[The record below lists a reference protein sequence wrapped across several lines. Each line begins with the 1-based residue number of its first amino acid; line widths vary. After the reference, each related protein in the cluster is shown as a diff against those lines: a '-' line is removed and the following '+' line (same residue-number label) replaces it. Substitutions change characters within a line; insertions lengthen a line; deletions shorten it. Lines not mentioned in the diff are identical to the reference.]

1 MPFFAYHAIDPAG
14 RTAKGTLSATNE
26 VDLELRL
33 KRMGLDLITLS
44 ELSRQYAP
52 SGRERVTRRDLVTFC
67 IHMRYITRAGIPL
80 LDGLRDLRDSMEKRG
95 FRDVLTALLEDLEGG
110 KVLSQALAAHP
121 AVFGAVFVHSVHAG
135 EQTGLLDAVFERLG
149 ESLKWQ
155 EEVAAKA
162 KRLMIYPAMVLAV
175 VGAAVLFLLAYLV
188 PQVLTLV
195 QTMGVALPLPTLVL
209 MAVSNAL
216 RSYWLVGL
224 LLALAVGT
232 GLPLWVK
239 KSEAGRDWWDR
250 AQLRLPVIGPVVQ
263 KIALA
268 RFTNTLAMMYRSGVT
283 VLDALRAGE
292 LVAGN
297 RAIAAGIRRA
307 AQQIADGRGL
317 SESFQQQALFPPL
330 VIRMLRVGETTGAL
344 DEALDNV
351 TFFYNREVLDSIEN
365 GLRVLEPAL
374 TLILGLLLGG
384 ILISVL
390 LPIYDLIGNLPSS
403 L

>member
-1 MPFFAYHAIDPAG
+1 MPFFDYRAIDQTG
-14 RTAKGTLSATNE
+14 RTVKGTLSAVNE

-44 ELSRQYAP
+44 ELARQYAP
-52 SGRERVTRRDLVTFC
+52 RGRERVTRRDLVTFC

-80 LDGLRDLRDSMEKRG
+80 LDGLRDLRDSMDKRG

-121 AVFGAVFVHSVHAG
+121 AVFGAVFVHSVRAG
-135 EQTGLLDAVFERLG
+135 EQTGLLDAVFERLA

-155 EEVAAKA
+155 EDVAAKA
-162 KRLMIYPAMVLAV
+162 KRLMIYPAIVLTV
-175 VGAAVLFLLAYLV
+175 VGAAILFLMLYLV
-188 PQVLTLV
+188 PQILSLV

-209 MAVSNAL
+209 MAVSRAMQ
-216 RSYWLVGL
+216 SYWLAGLVL
-224 LLALAVGT
+224 LLAAGT
-232 GLPLWVK
+232 ALPLWVRRT
-239 KSEAGRDWWDR
+239 EAGRNWWDR
-250 AQLRLPVIGPVVQ
+250 VQLRLPLLGPVLQ
-263 KIALA
+263 KIVLA

-297 RAIAAGIRRA
+297 RVIAAGIRRA
-307 AQQIADGRGL
+307 AQQIADGQGL
-317 SESFQQQALFPPL
+317 SESFQSLALFPPL

-344 DEALDNV
+344 DEALDHV
-351 TFFYNREVLDSIEN
+351 TYFYNREVLDSIEN
-365 GLRVLEPAL
+365 GLRVMEPLL
-374 TLILGLLLGG
+374 TAILGLLLGG
-384 ILISVL
+384 ILVSVL
-390 LPIYDLIGNLPSS
+390 LPVYDLIGNLP

>member
-1 MPFFAYHAIDPAG
+1 MPFFDYRAIDQTG
-14 RTAKGTLSATNE
+14 RSVKGVLSAVND

-52 SGRERVTRRDLVTFC
+52 QGRERVTRRDLVTFC

-80 LDGLRDLRDSMEKRG
+80 LDGLRDLRDTMEKRG

-110 KVLSQALAAHP
+110 KVLSQALASHP
-121 AVFGAVFVHSVHAG
+121 AVFGEVFVHSVRAG
-135 EQTGLLDAVFERLG
+135 EQTGLLDTVFERLA

-162 KRLMIYPAMVLAV
+162 KRLMVYPALVLVV
-175 VGAAVLFLLAYLV
+175 VGAAILFLLVYLV
-188 PQVLTLV
+188 PQVLALV
-195 QTMGVALPLPTLVL
+195 ETMGVQLPLPTLVL
-209 MAVSNAL
+209 MAVSSAL
-216 RSYWLVGL
+216 RSYWLIAL
-224 LLALAVGT
+224 LLALGVGG
-232 GLPLWVK
+232 GLPLWVE
-239 KSEAGRDWWDR
+239 KSESGRDWWDR
-250 AQLRLPVIGPVVQ
+250 TQLRLPVIGPIIQ
-263 KIALA
+263 KIVLS

-292 LVAGN
+292 KVAGN
-297 RAIAAGIRRA
+297 REIASGIHRA
-307 AQQIADGRGL
+307 AQMIADGRGL
-317 SESFQQQALFPPL
+317 SESFQSMALFPPL

-365 GLRVLEPAL
+365 GLRVLEPLL
-374 TLILGLLLGG
+374 TVILGLLLGG
-384 ILISVL
+384 ILVSVL
-390 LPIYDLIGNLPSS
+390 LPIYDLIGNLP

>member
-1 MPFFAYHAIDPAG
+1 MPFFDYRAIDQTG
-14 RTAKGTLSATNE
+14 RTVRGTLSAVND

-33 KRMGLDLITLS
+33 KRMGLDLVTLS

-121 AVFGAVFVHSVHAG
+121 AVFGAVFVHSIRAG
-135 EQTGLLDAVFERLG
+135 EQTGLLDEVFERLG

-175 VGAAVLFLLAYLV
+175 VGVAILFLMVYLV
-188 PQVLTLV
+188 PQVLSLVSTL
-195 QTMGVALPLPTLVL
+195 GVVLPMPTLIL
-209 MAVSNAL
+209 MAVSEAL
-216 RSYWLVGL
+216 RSYWVLGL
-224 LLALAVGT
+224 LLVLAAGV
-232 GLPLWVK
+232 GLPLWVRR
-239 KSEAGRDWWDR
+239 SEAGKEWWDR
-250 AQLRLPVIGPVVQ
+250 TQLQLPVVGPILQ
-263 KIALA
+263 KIVLS
-268 RFTNTLAMMYRSGVT
+268 RFANTLAMMYRSGVT
-283 VLDALRAGE
+283 VLEALRASE
-292 LVAGN
+292 MIAGN
-297 RAIAAGIRRA
+297 RVIARGIRRA
-307 AQQIADGRGL
+307 SQQIADGRGM
-317 SESFQQQALFPPL
+317 SESFQSLGLFPPL

-351 TFFYNREVLDSIEN
+351 TFFYNREVLESIEN
-365 GLRVLEPAL
+365 GLRILEPVL
-374 TLILGLLLGG
+374 TAILGLLLGG
-384 ILISVL
+384 ILVSVL
-390 LPIYDLIGNLPSS
+390 LPVYDLIGSLP

>member
-1 MPFFAYHAIDPAG
+1 MPFFDYRAIDQTG
-14 RTAKGTLSATNE
+14 RSVKGVLSAVND

-52 SGRERVTRRDLVTFC
+52 QGRERVTRRDLVTFC

-80 LDGLRDLRDSMEKRG
+80 LDGLRDLRDTMEKRG

-121 AVFGAVFVHSVHAG
+121 AVFGEVFVHSIRAG
-135 EQTGLLDAVFERLG
+135 EQTGLLDAVFERLA

-162 KRLMIYPAMVLAV
+162 KRLMVYPALVLVV
-175 VGAAVLFLLAYLV
+175 VGAAILFLLVYLV
-188 PQVLTLV
+188 PQVLALV
-195 QTMGVALPLPTLVL
+195 ETMGVQLPLPTLVL
-209 MAVSNAL
+209 MAVSSAL
-216 RSYWLVGL
+216 RSYWLIAL
-224 LLALAVGT
+224 LLALAVGG
-232 GLPLWVK
+232 GLPLWVQ
-239 KSEAGRDWWDR
+239 KSESGREWWDR
-250 AQLRLPVIGPVVQ
+250 TQLKLPVIGPIVQ
-263 KIALA
+263 KIVLS

-292 LVAGN
+292 KVAGN
-297 RAIAAGIRRA
+297 REIASGIHRA
-307 AQQIADGRGL
+307 AQMIADGRGL
-317 SESFQQQALFPPL
+317 SESFQSMALFPPL

-365 GLRVLEPAL
+365 GLRVLEPLL
-374 TLILGLLLGG
+374 TVILGLLLGG
-384 ILISVL
+384 ILVSVL
-390 LPIYDLIGNLPSS
+390 LPIYDLIGNLP

>member
-1 MPFFAYHAIDPAG
+1 MPFFDYRAIDQTG
-14 RTAKGTLSATNE
+14 RSVRGTLSAVND

-33 KRMGLDLITLS
+33 KRMGLDLVTLV

-52 SGRERVTRRDLVTFC
+52 TGRERVTRRDLVTFC

-121 AVFGAVFVHSVHAG
+121 AVFGAVFVHSVRAG
-135 EQTGLLDAVFERLG
+135 EQTGLLDAVFERLA

-162 KRLMIYPAMVLAV
+162 KRLMIYPALVLAV
-175 VGAAVLFLLAYLV
+175 VGAAIVFLLVYLV
-188 PQVLTLV
+188 PQVLGLIK
-195 QTMGVALPLPTLVL
+195 TMGVALPLPTLIL
-209 MAVSNAL
+209 MAISNAV
-216 RSYWLVGL
+216 RSYWLISL
-224 LLALAVGT
+224 LVVLAVGI
-232 GLPLWVK
+232 GLPLWVR
-239 KSEAGRDWWDR
+239 KSESGRDWWDR
-250 AQLRLPVIGPVVQ
+250 AQLRLPIIGPIVQ
-263 KIALA
+263 KIALS
-268 RFTNTLAMMYRSGVT
+268 RFTNTLAMLYRSGVT
-283 VLDALRAGE
+283 VLDSLRAGE
-292 LVAGN
+292 MVAGN
-297 RAIAAGIRRA
+297 RLIAGAIHRA

-317 SESFQQQALFPPL
+317 SESFQSLALFPPL

-351 TFFYNREVLDSIEN
+351 TYFYNREVLDSIEN
-365 GLRVLEPAL
+365 GLRVLEPLL
-374 TLILGLLLGG
+374 TAILGLLLGG
-384 ILISVL
+384 ILVSVL
-390 LPIYDLIGNLPSS
+390 LPVYDLIGSLP

>member
-1 MPFFAYHAIDPAG
+1 MPFFAYRAIDQTG
-14 RTAKGTLSATNE
+14 RPAKGTLSATNE

-44 ELSRQYAP
+44 ELSRQFAP

-80 LDGLRDLRDSMEKRG
+80 LDGLRDLRDTMEKRG

-121 AVFGAVFVHSVHAG
+121 SVFGAVFVYSIKAG
-135 EQTGLLDAVFERLG
+135 EQTGLLDEVFARLA

-155 EEVAAKA
+155 EEVATKA
-162 KRLMIYPAMVLAV
+162 RRLMIYPALVLTV
-175 VGAAVLFLLAYLV
+175 VGIAIVFLMVYLV
-188 PQVLTLV
+188 PQVLQLV
-195 QTMGVALPLPTLVL
+195 ETMGVKLPLPTLVL
-209 MAVSNAL
+209 MAVSNAM
-216 RSYWLVGL
+216 RSYWLIGL
-224 LLALAVGT
+224 LVLLATGI
-232 GLPLWVK
+232 GLPLWVRRT
-239 KSEAGRDWWDR
+239 EAGRAWWDR
-250 AQLRLPVIGPVVQ
+250 AQLGLPIVGPIIQ
-263 KIALA
+263 KIVLS

-292 LVAGN
+292 MVAGN
-297 RAIAAGIRRA
+297 RVIAGGIRRA

-317 SESFQQQALFPPL
+317 SESFQSLALFPPL

-365 GLRVLEPAL
+365 GLRVLEPLL
-374 TLILGLLLGG
+374 TAILGLILGG
-384 ILISVL
+384 ILVSVL
-390 LPIYDLIGNLPSS
+390 LPIYDLIGNLP

>member
-1 MPFFAYHAIDPAG
+1 MPFFDYRAIDQTG
-14 RTAKGTLSATNE
+14 RTTRGTLSAVND

-33 KRMGLDLITLS
+33 KRMGLDLITLA

-80 LDGLRDLRDSMEKRG
+80 LDGLRDLRDTMEKRG

-121 AVFGAVFVHSVHAG
+121 AVFGAVFVHSVRAG
-135 EQTGLLDAVFERLG
+135 EQTGLLDAVFDRLA

-162 KRLMIYPAMVLAV
+162 KRLMIYPALVLAV
-175 VGAAVLFLLAYLV
+175 VGAAILFLLVYLV

-195 QTMGVALPLPTLVL
+195 ETMGVVLPLPTLIL
-209 MAVSNAL
+209 MAISNAL
-216 RSYWLVGL
+216 RSYWLIGL
-224 LLALAVGT
+224 LLILAPGI

-239 KSEAGRDWWDR
+239 RSEAGREWWDR
-250 AQLRLPVIGPVVQ
+250 TQLRLPVIGPIVQ
-263 KIALA
+263 KIALS

-292 LVAGN
+292 MVAGN
-297 RAIAAGIRRA
+297 RVIASGIHRA

-317 SESFQQQALFPPL
+317 SESFQSLALFPPL
-330 VIRMLRVGETTGAL
+330 VIRMLRVGESTGAL

-351 TFFYNREVLDSIEN
+351 TYFYNREVLDSIEN
-365 GLRVLEPAL
+365 GLRVLEPLL
-374 TLILGLLLGG
+374 TAILGLLLGG
-384 ILISVL
+384 ILVSVL
-390 LPIYDLIGNLPSS
+390 LPVYDLIGNLPP
-403 L
+403 

>member
-1 MPFFAYHAIDPAG
+1 MPFFDYRAIDQTG
-14 RTAKGTLSATNE
+14 RFVKGTLSAVND

-33 KRMGLDLITLS
+33 KRMGLDLVTLA

-80 LDGLRDLRDSMEKRG
+80 LDGLRDLRDTMEKAG

-121 AVFGAVFVHSVHAG
+121 AVFGAVFVHSVRAG
-135 EQTGLLDAVFERLG
+135 EQTGLLDAVFDRLA

-162 KRLMIYPAMVLAV
+162 KRLMIYPALVLAV
-175 VGAAVLFLLAYLV
+175 VGAAILFLLVYLV

-195 QTMGVALPLPTLVL
+195 KTMGVALPLPTLIL
-209 MAVSNAL
+209 MAVSEAV
-216 RSYWLVGL
+216 RSYWLIGL
-224 LLALAVGT
+224 LLALVLGV
-232 GLPLWVK
+232 GLPVWVK
-239 KSEAGRDWWDR
+239 KSEVGRDWWDHT
-250 AQLRLPVIGPVVQ
+250 QLRLPVIGPIIQ
-263 KIALA
+263 KMALS
-268 RFTNTLAMMYRSGVT
+268 RFTNTLAMLYRSGVT

-297 RAIAAGIRRA
+297 RVIASGIHRA

-317 SESFQQQALFPPL
+317 SESFQSLALFPPL
-330 VIRMLRVGETTGAL
+330 VIRMLRVGESTGAL
-344 DEALDNV
+344 DDALENV
-351 TFFYNREVLDSIEN
+351 TYFYNREVLDSIEN
-365 GLRVLEPAL
+365 GLRVLEPLL
-374 TLILGLLLGG
+374 TAILGLLLGG
-384 ILISVL
+384 ILVSVL
-390 LPIYDLIGNLPSS
+390 LPVYDLIGNLP

>member
-1 MPFFAYHAIDPAG
+1 MPFFDYRAIDQTG
-14 RTAKGTLSATNE
+14 RTTRGTLSAVND

-33 KRMGLDLITLS
+33 KRMGLDLITLA

-67 IHMRYITRAGIPL
+67 IHMRYITRARIPL
-80 LDGLRDLRDSMEKRG
+80 LDGLRDLRDTMEKRG
-95 FRDVLTALLEDLEGG
+95 FRDVLTALLEDMEGG

-121 AVFGAVFVHSVHAG
+121 AVFGAVFVHSVRAG
-135 EQTGLLDAVFERLG
+135 EQTGLLDAVFDRLA

-162 KRLMIYPAMVLAV
+162 KRLMIYPALVLAV
-175 VGAAVLFLLAYLV
+175 VGAAILFLLVYLV
-188 PQVLTLV
+188 PQVLSLV
-195 QTMGVALPLPTLVL
+195 ETMGVTLPLPTLIL
-209 MAVSNAL
+209 LAISKAL
-216 RSYWLVGL
+216 RSYWLIGL
-224 LLALAVGT
+224 PLALAVGV

-239 KSEAGRDWWDR
+239 QSEAGGDWWDR
-250 AQLRLPVIGPVVQ
+250 TQLRLPVIGPIVQ
-263 KIALA
+263 KMALS

-292 LVAGN
+292 MVAGN
-297 RAIAAGIRRA
+297 RVIASGIHRA

-317 SESFQQQALFPPL
+317 SESFQSLALFPPL
-330 VIRMLRVGETTGAL
+330 VIRMLRVGESTGAL

-351 TFFYNREVLDSIEN
+351 TYFYNREVLDSIEN
-365 GLRVLEPAL
+365 GLRVLEPLL
-374 TLILGLLLGG
+374 TAILGLLLGG
-384 ILISVL
+384 ILVSVL
-390 LPIYDLIGNLPSS
+390 LPVYDLIGNLP

>member
-1 MPFFAYHAIDPAG
+1 MPFFDYRAIDQTG
-14 RTAKGTLSATNE
+14 RTVKGTLSAVND

-33 KRMGLDLITLS
+33 KRMGLDLVTLS

-80 LDGLRDLRDSMEKRG
+80 LDGLRDLRDSMEKPG

-121 AVFGAVFVHSVHAG
+121 AVFGSVFVHSIRAG
-135 EQTGLLDAVFERLG
+135 EQTGLLDAVFERLA

-162 KRLMIYPAMVLAV
+162 KRLMIYPVIVLAV
-175 VGAAVLFLLAYLV
+175 VGTAILFLMIYLV
-188 PQVLTLV
+188 PQVLALV
-195 QTMGVALPLPTLVL
+195 KTMGVTLPWPTLVL
-209 MAVSNAL
+209 MAVSNAMQ
-216 RSYWLVGL
+216 SYWLAGLAL
-224 LLALAVGT
+224 LLVTAIA
-232 GLPLWVK
+232 LPLWVRK
-239 KSEAGRDWWDR
+239 TEAGRDWWDR
-250 AQLRLPVIGPVVQ
+250 AQLRLPLVGPILQ
-263 KIALA
+263 KIVLA

-283 VLDALRAGE
+283 VLDALKAGE
-292 LVAGN
+292 RIAGN
-297 RAIAAGIRRA
+297 RVIAGGIRRA

-317 SESFQQQALFPPL
+317 SESFQSLALFPPL

-344 DEALDNV
+344 DDALENV
-351 TFFYNREVLDSIEN
+351 TYFYNREVLDSIEN
-365 GLRVLEPAL
+365 GLRVMEPLL
-374 TLILGLLLGG
+374 TAILGLLLGA
-384 ILISVL
+384 ILVSVL
-390 LPIYDLIGNLPSS
+390 LPVYDLIGNLP

>member
-1 MPFFAYHAIDPAG
+1 MPFFDYRAIDQTG
-14 RTAKGTLSATNE
+14 RTTRGTLSAVND

-33 KRMGLDLITLS
+33 KRMGLDLITLA

-80 LDGLRDLRDSMEKRG
+80 LDGLRDLRDTMEKRG

-121 AVFGAVFVHSVHAG
+121 AVFGAVFVHSVRAG
-135 EQTGLLDAVFERLG
+135 EQTGLLDAVFDRLA

-162 KRLMIYPAMVLAV
+162 KRLMIYPALVLTV
-175 VGAAVLFLLAYLV
+175 VGAAILFLMLYLV
-188 PQVLTLV
+188 PQVLSLV
-195 QTMGVALPLPTLVL
+195 ETMGVVLPLPTLIL
-209 MAVSNAL
+209 MAVSNVMQ
-216 RSYWLVGL
+216 SYWPIGL
-224 LLALAVGT
+224 LLALALGI
-232 GLPLWVK
+232 GLPLWVRQA
-239 KSEAGRDWWDR
+239 EAGREWWDR
-250 AQLRLPVIGPVVQ
+250 TQLRLPIIGPVMQ
-263 KIALA
+263 KIVLS

-292 LVAGN
+292 MVAGN
-297 RAIAAGIRRA
+297 RVIARGIHRA

-317 SESFQQQALFPPL
+317 SESFQSLALFPPL
-330 VIRMLRVGETTGAL
+330 VIRMLRVGESTGAL

-351 TFFYNREVLDSIEN
+351 TYFYNREVLDSIEN
-365 GLRVLEPAL
+365 GLRVLEPLL
-374 TLILGLLLGG
+374 TAILGLLLGG
-384 ILISVL
+384 ILVSVL
-390 LPIYDLIGNLPSS
+390 LPVYDLIGNLP

>member
-1 MPFFAYHAIDPAG
+1 MPFFAYRAIDQTG
-14 RTAKGTLSATNE
+14 RTTRGTLSAVND

-33 KRMGLDLITLS
+33 KRMGLDLVTLS

-80 LDGLRDLRDSMEKRG
+80 LDGLRDLRDTMEKRG

-121 AVFGAVFVHSVHAG
+121 AVFGAVFVHSVRAG
-135 EQTGLLDAVFERLG
+135 EQTGLLDSVFDRLA

-162 KRLMIYPAMVLAV
+162 KRLMIYPALVLTV
-175 VGAAVLFLLAYLV
+175 VGAAILFLLVYLV
-188 PQVLTLV
+188 PQVLSLV
-195 QTMGVALPLPTLVL
+195 ETMGVTLPLPTLIL
-209 MAVSNAL
+209 MAISNAL
-216 RSYWLVGL
+216 RSYWLIGL
-224 LLALAVGT
+224 LLALAVGI

-250 AQLRLPVIGPVVQ
+250 TQLRLPVIGPIVQ
-263 KIALA
+263 KIALS

-292 LVAGN
+292 MVAGN
-297 RAIAAGIRRA
+297 RVIASGIHRA

-317 SESFQQQALFPPL
+317 SESFQSLALFPPL
-330 VIRMLRVGETTGAL
+330 VIRMLRVGESTGAL

-351 TFFYNREVLDSIEN
+351 TYFYNREVLDSIEN
-365 GLRVLEPAL
+365 GLRVLEPLL
-374 TLILGLLLGG
+374 TAILGLLLGG
-384 ILISVL
+384 ILVSVL
-390 LPIYDLIGNLPSS
+390 LPIYDLIGNLP

>member
-1 MPFFAYHAIDPAG
+1 MPFFDYRAIDQTG
-14 RTAKGTLSATNE
+14 RTTRGTLSAVND

-33 KRMGLDLITLS
+33 KRMGLDLITLA

-52 SGRERVTRRDLVTFC
+52 SGRERVTLRDLVTFC

-80 LDGLRDLRDSMEKRG
+80 LEGLRDLRDTMDKRG

-121 AVFGAVFVHSVHAG
+121 AVFGSVFVHSVRAG
-135 EQTGLLDAVFERLG
+135 EQTGLLDTVFERLS

-155 EEVAAKA
+155 EEIASKA
-162 KRLMIYPAMVLAV
+162 KRLMIYPAMVLTV
-175 VGAAVLFLLAYLV
+175 VGAAILFLMVYLV
-188 PQVLTLV
+188 PQVLSLV
-195 QTMGVALPLPTLVL
+195 QTMGVALPLPTLIL
-209 MAVSNAL
+209 MAVSEAM
-216 RSYWLVGL
+216 RSYWLIGL
-224 LLALAVGT
+224 LLMLALGI

-239 KSEAGRDWWDR
+239 QSESGRDWWDR
-250 AQLRLPVIGPVVQ
+250 TQLRLPIIGPILQ
-263 KIALA
+263 KIVLS

-292 LVAGN
+292 MIAGN
-297 RAIAAGIRRA
+297 RTIASGIRRA

-317 SESFQQQALFPPL
+317 SESFQSQALFPPL

-365 GLRVLEPAL
+365 GLKILEPML
-374 TLILGLLLGG
+374 TAILGILLGG
-384 ILISVL
+384 ILVSVL
-390 LPIYDLIGNLPSS
+390 LPVYDLIGNLP

>member
-1 MPFFAYHAIDPAG
+1 MPFFDYRAIDQTG
-14 RTAKGTLSATNE
+14 RTTRGTLSAVND

-33 KRMGLDLITLS
+33 KRMGLDLITLT

-80 LDGLRDLRDSMEKRG
+80 LEGLRDLRDTMEKRG

-121 AVFGAVFVHSVHAG
+121 AVFGAVFVHSVRAG
-135 EQTGLLDAVFERLG
+135 EQTGLLDAVFDRLA

-162 KRLMIYPAMVLAV
+162 RQLMIYPALVLVV
-175 VGAAVLFLLAYLV
+175 VGVAILFLMLYLV

-195 QTMGVALPLPTLVL
+195 ETMGVVLPLPTLIL
-209 MAVSNAL
+209 MAVSNVMQ
-216 RSYWLVGL
+216 SYWPLGL
-224 LLALAVGT
+224 LLMLTAAI
-232 GLPLWVK
+232 GLPLWVG
-239 KSEAGRDWWDR
+239 KSESGRDWWDR
-250 AQLRLPVIGPVVQ
+250 TQLRLPVIGPIVQ
-263 KIALA
+263 KIVLS
-268 RFTNTLAMMYRSGVT
+268 RFTNTLAMMYRSGVS

-292 LVAGN
+292 MVAGN
-297 RAIAAGIRRA
+297 RVIAGGIRRA
-307 AQQIADGRGL
+307 GQQIADGRGL
-317 SESFQQQALFPPL
+317 SESFQSLALFPPL

-351 TFFYNREVLDSIEN
+351 TYFYNREVLESIEN
-365 GLRVLEPAL
+365 GLKVLEPLL
-374 TLILGLLLGG
+374 TTLLGILLGG
-384 ILISVL
+384 ILVSVL
-390 LPIYDLIGNLPSS
+390 LPIYDLIGNLP

>member
-1 MPFFAYHAIDPAG
+1 MPFFDYRAIDQTG
-14 RTAKGTLSATNE
+14 RNVRGTLSAVND

-33 KRMGLDLITLS
+33 KRMGLDLVTLA

-52 SGRERVTRRDLVTFC
+52 TGRERVTRRDLVTFC

-121 AVFGAVFVHSVHAG
+121 AVFGAVFVHSVKAG
-135 EQTGLLDAVFERLG
+135 EQTGLLDTVFERLA

-175 VGAAVLFLLAYLV
+175 VGAAILFLLIYLV
-188 PQVLTLV
+188 PQVLGLIK
-195 QTMGVALPLPTLVL
+195 TMGVALPLPTLIL
-209 MAVSNAL
+209 MAISNAV
-216 RSYWLVGL
+216 RSYWAIGL
-224 LLALAVGT
+224 TLALAVGI
-232 GLPLWVK
+232 GLPLWVR
-239 KSEAGRDWWDR
+239 KSEAGREWWDR
-250 AQLRLPVIGPVVQ
+250 SQLRLPVIGPIVQ
-263 KIALA
+263 KIVLS

-283 VLDALRAGE
+283 VLDALRACE
-292 LVAGN
+292 MIAGN
-297 RAIAAGIRRA
+297 RVIAGGIRRA

-317 SESFQQQALFPPL
+317 SESFQSLALFPPL
-330 VIRMLRVGETTGAL
+330 VIRMLRVGEATGAL

-374 TLILGLLLGG
+374 TAILGLLLGG
-384 ILISVL
+384 ILVSVL
-390 LPIYDLIGNLPSS
+390 LPVYDLIGNMPL
-403 L
+403 

>member
-1 MPFFAYHAIDPAG
+1 MPFFDYRAIDQTG
-14 RTAKGTLSATNE
+14 RTVRGTLSAVND

-33 KRMGLDLITLS
+33 KRMGLDLVTLS

-52 SGRERVTRRDLVTFC
+52 QGRERVTRRDLVTFC

-80 LDGLRDLRDSMEKRG
+80 LEGLRDLRDSMEKRG

-121 AVFGAVFVHSVHAG
+121 AVFGAVFVHSVKAG
-135 EQTGLLDAVFERLG
+135 EQTGLLDTVFERLAD
-149 ESLKWQ
+149 SLKWQ

-162 KRLMIYPAMVLAV
+162 KRLMIYPALVLAV
-175 VGAAVLFLLAYLV
+175 VGAAILFLLVYLV

-195 QTMGVALPLPTLVL
+195 ETMGVALPLPTLIL
-209 MAVSNAL
+209 MAISGAV
-216 RSYWLVGL
+216 RSYWLVGVVVV
-224 LLALAVGT
+224 LALGV

-239 KSEAGRDWWDR
+239 KSEAGREWWDR
-250 AQLRLPVIGPVVQ
+250 IQLQLPILGPIVQ
-263 KIALA
+263 KIVLS

-283 VLDALRAGE
+283 VLDALRACE
-292 LVAGN
+292 MIAGN
-297 RAIAAGIRRA
+297 RVIAHGIRRA

-317 SESFQQQALFPPL
+317 SESFQSLALFPPL

-365 GLRVLEPAL
+365 GLRILEPLL
-374 TLILGLLLGG
+374 TAILGLLLGG
-384 ILISVL
+384 ILVSVL
-390 LPIYDLIGNLPSS
+390 LPIYDLIGNLP

>member
-1 MPFFAYHAIDPAG
+1 MPFFDYRAIDQTG
-14 RTAKGTLSATNE
+14 RTTRGTLSAVND

-33 KRMGLDLITLS
+33 KRMGLDLITLA

-67 IHMRYITRAGIPL
+67 IHMRYITRAKIPL
-80 LDGLRDLRDSMEKRG
+80 LDGLRDLRDTMEKRG

-121 AVFGAVFVHSVHAG
+121 AVFGAVFVHSVRAG
-135 EQTGLLDAVFERLG
+135 EQTGLLDAVFDRLA

-162 KRLMIYPAMVLAV
+162 KRLMIYPALVLTV
-175 VGAAVLFLLAYLV
+175 VGAAILFLMLYLV
-188 PQVLTLV
+188 PQVLSLV
-195 QTMGVALPLPTLVL
+195 ETMGVVLPLPTLIL
-209 MAVSNAL
+209 MAVSNVMQ
-216 RSYWLVGL
+216 SYWPIGL
-224 LLALAVGT
+224 LLALALGI
-232 GLPLWVK
+232 GLPLWVRQA
-239 KSEAGRDWWDR
+239 EAGREWWDR
-250 AQLRLPVIGPVVQ
+250 TQLRLPIIGPVMQ
-263 KIALA
+263 KIVLS

-292 LVAGN
+292 MIAGN
-297 RAIAAGIRRA
+297 RVIARGIHRA

-317 SESFQQQALFPPL
+317 SESFQSLALFPPL
-330 VIRMLRVGETTGAL
+330 VIRMLRVGESTGAL

-351 TFFYNREVLDSIEN
+351 TYFYNREVLDSIEN
-365 GLRVLEPAL
+365 GLRVLEPLL
-374 TLILGLLLGG
+374 TAILGLLLGG
-384 ILISVL
+384 ILVSVL
-390 LPIYDLIGNLPSS
+390 LPVYDLIGNLP

>member
-1 MPFFAYHAIDPAG
+1 MPFFDYRAIDQTG
-14 RTAKGTLSATNE
+14 RTVKGTLSAVND

-33 KRMGLDLITLS
+33 KRMGLDLVTLA

-52 SGRERVTRRDLVTFC
+52 QGRERVTRRDLVTFC

-80 LDGLRDLRDSMEKRG
+80 LEGLRDLRDSMEKRG

-110 KVLSQALAAHP
+110 RVLSQALAAHP
-121 AVFGAVFVHSVHAG
+121 AVFGAVFVHSVRAG
-135 EQTGLLDAVFERLG
+135 EQTGLLDAVFDRLA

-162 KRLMIYPAMVLAV
+162 KRLMIYPALVLVV
-175 VGAAVLFLLAYLV
+175 VGAAILFLLVYLV
-188 PQVLTLV
+188 PQVLSLIE
-195 QTMGVALPLPTLVL
+195 TMGVALPLPTLIL
-209 MAVSNAL
+209 MAVSGAV
-216 RSYWLVGL
+216 RSYWLIGL
-224 LLALAVGT
+224 LLVLAVGI
-232 GLPLWVK
+232 GLPAWVK
-239 KSEAGRDWWDR
+239 KSESGRDWWDR
-250 AQLRLPVIGPVVQ
+250 TQLQLPVIGPIVQ
-263 KIALA
+263 KIALS

-292 LVAGN
+292 MIVGN
-297 RAIAAGIRRA
+297 RVIAGGIHRA

-317 SESFQQQALFPPL
+317 SESFQSLALFPPL

-351 TFFYNREVLDSIEN
+351 TYFYNREVLESIEN
-365 GLRVLEPAL
+365 GLRILEPLL
-374 TLILGLLLGG
+374 TAILGLLLGG
-384 ILISVL
+384 ILVSVL
-390 LPIYDLIGNLPSS
+390 LPVYDLIGNLP